1 MIYRRLSIDR
11 RPVNHCLSIAAKS
24 IIASRALSGRLNDGG
39 WTPIGLTAG
48 YRRGACRVVYYTVFI
63 LVFVAVMIVTVRTGR
78 GVKSGADFALGG
90 RSATAADVAWIIIGT
105 LVGGA
110 ATVGTVQMAYRYG
123 LAAWHFTLGS
133 GLACLV
139 LALFF
144 SKALRESESVTVA
157 QFLGQRFGA
166 RFQTYSSLIAS
177 SGMLMQI
184 VAQFLAA
191 AALIGS
197 VFDLPPAAAIALSAL
212 VVLGMIVSGGIAG
225 AGLVG
230 KLKCFLLYLIMLL
243 AAGTAL
249 DRAGGWTAL
258 MAAARSQSADL
269 SLFAY
274 GTWPAMVD
282 LASMVI
288 GVLSTQI
295 YLQAVFAAQS
305 VRSARRGALLS
316 AALIPPLGLLGI
328 MVGLHLR
335 GQAPELAAD
344 SAQALPFFINQSFH
358 PALAA
363 LFLAGLLV
371 IVLGTGAGLALG
383 VSTNLHNDLLAR
395 MPWVLRRWGDAVLM
409 RTCCLLIVFLA
420 AVLAWLSLDTAILR
434 WSYVAMGLRG
444 TAVFAG
450 LCLVVFF
457 RNASWIR
464 VLKPVLYALPVM
476 YLLFLAVR

>member
-1 MIYRRLSIDR
+1 ML
-11 RPVNHCLSIAAKS
+11 
-24 IIASRALSGRLNDGG
+24 
-39 WTPIGLTAG
+39 
-48 YRRGACRVVYYTVFI
+48 YYTIFI
-63 LVFVAVMIVTVRTGR
+63 LVFATIMMATMRTGR
-78 GVKSGADFALGG
+78 EVKSGADFALAD
-90 RSATAADVAWIIIGT
+90 RNASAADVAWIIIGT

-144 SKALRESESVTVA
+144 AKALRQSESITVSE
-157 QFLGQRFGA
+157 FLGQRFGS

-177 SGMLMQI
+177 SGLLMQI

-191 AALIGS
+191 SALIGA
-197 VFDLPPAAAIALSAL
+197 VFHAPPVLAIAASAVL
-212 VVLGMIVSGGIAG
+212 TLGMIVSGGIAG

-230 KLKCFLLYLIMLL
+230 KLKCFMLYLIMLL
-243 AAGTAL
+243 CAGIAL
-249 DRAGGWTAL
+249 KSAGGWQAL
-258 MAAARSQSADL
+258 LAGARSQGADL

-274 GTWPAMVD
+274 GFPSAAVD
-282 LASMVI
+282 LGSMII

-295 YLQAVFAAQS
+295 YLQAVFAAQT
-305 VRSARRGALLS
+305 VRAARRGALLS
-316 AALIPPLGLLGI
+316 AALIPPLGLCGI
-328 MVGLHLR
+328 VVGLYLR
-335 GQAPELAAD
+335 GQVPELATD
-344 SAQALPFFINQSFH
+344 SAQALPFFINQSLP

-383 VSTNLHNDLLAR
+383 VATNLHNDFLVRITWMGDPRQDVKRMRLL
-395 MPWVLRRWGDAVLM
+395 
-409 RTCCLLIVFLA
+409 CLLIIVVAALLA
-420 AVLAWLSLDTAILR
+420 LMSLRSAILQ

-444 TAVFAG
+444 TAVFGG

-457 RNASWIR
+457 RKASWIR
-464 VLKPVLYALPVM
+464 LLKPVLFALPAL
-476 YLLFLAVR
+476 YLLLIVLR

>member
-1 MIYRRLSIDR
+1 M
-11 RPVNHCLSIAAKS
+11 
-24 IIASRALSGRLNDGG
+24 
-39 WTPIGLTAG
+39 
-48 YRRGACRVVYYTVFI
+48 VFHAVFA
-63 LVFVAVMIVTVRTGR
+63 LVFAAIMIVAARTGR
-78 GVKSGADFALGG
+78 GVKSGTDFALAG

-123 LAAWHFTLGS
+123 PAAWHFTLGS

-144 SKALRESESVTVA
+144 SRVLRDSESITVA
-157 QFLGQRFGA
+157 EFLGQRFGS
-166 RFQTYSSLIAS
+166 RFRTYSSLVAS
-177 SGMLMQI
+177 SGMLMQV

-191 AALIGS
+191 TALIGA
-197 VFDLPPAAAIALSAL
+197 VFRFPPLASIALASL
-212 VVLGMIVSGGIAG
+212 LTLGMIVFGGLAG

-230 KLKCFLLYLIMLL
+230 KLKCFLLYLVMLLCAGMAIADAGGWQALL
-243 AAGTAL
+243 AA
-249 DRAGGWTAL
+249 
-258 MAAARSQSADL
+258 ARNEGAPM

-274 GTWPAMVD
+274 GVLPALVD
-282 LASMVI
+282 LGSMII

-295 YLQAVFAAQS
+295 YLQAVFAAQT
-305 VRSARRGALLS
+305 VQAARRGALLS

-328 MVGLHLR
+328 VVGLYLR
-335 GQAPELAAD
+335 ASVPELATD
-344 SAQALPFFINQSFH
+344 TAQALPYFISRSFP

-371 IVLGTGAGLALG
+371 VILGTGAGLVLG
-383 VSTNLHNDLLAR
+383 VTTNLHHDLLTR
-395 MPWVLRRWGDAVLM
+395 IPMMRRRSGITLV
-409 RTCCLLIVFLA
+409 RTCCLLIVLLA
-420 AVLAWLSLDTAILR
+420 AVVAWLSLHTAILQ

-457 RNASWIR
+457 PKAPWMPTI
-464 VLKPVLYALPVM
+464 KPVLFALPVI
-476 YLLFLAVR
+476 YLLFIAWR

>member
-1 MIYRRLSIDR
+1 
-11 RPVNHCLSIAAKS
+11 
-24 IIASRALSGRLNDGG
+24 
-39 WTPIGLTAG
+39 
-48 YRRGACRVVYYTVFI
+48 
-63 LVFVAVMIVTVRTGR
+63 
-78 GVKSGADFALGG
+78 
-90 RSATAADVAWIIIGT
+90 
-105 LVGGA
+105 
-110 ATVGTVQMAYRYG
+110 MAYRYG

-133 GLACLV
+133 GLACLI

-144 SKALRESESVTVA
+144 AKALRQSESITVA
-157 QFLGQRFGA
+157 QFLGQRFGP
-166 RFQTYSSLIAS
+166 RFQIYSSLIAS

-191 AALIGS
+191 SALIGTA
-197 VFDLPPAAAIALSAL
+197 FHFPPAPAIVTAAVLT
-212 VVLGMIVSGGIAG
+212 LGMIVSGGIVG

-243 AAGTAL
+243 CTGIAL
-249 DRAGGWTAL
+249 KEAGGWHAL
-258 MAAARSQSADL
+258 LAGARSEGADL

-274 GTWPAMVD
+274 GVRPAVIDM
-282 LASMVI
+282 ASMII

-295 YLQAVFAAQS
+295 YLQAVFAAQT

-328 MVGLHLR
+328 VIGLYLR
-335 GQAPELAAD
+335 GQVPELATDTAR
-344 SAQALPFFINQSFH
+344 ALPFFINQSFP

-383 VSTNLHNDLLAR
+383 VATNLHNDFLAR
-395 MPWVLRRWGDAVLM
+395 IPWIRGRRHDVKMM
-409 RTCCLLIVFLA
+409 RGLCLLIVFLA
-420 AVLAWLSLDTAILR
+420 ALVAWMSLHTAILQ

-444 TAVFAG
+444 TAVFGG

-457 RNASWIR
+457 RDAPWIR
-464 VLKPVLYALPVM
+464 ALKPALFALPAL
-476 YLLFLAVR
+476 YLLFIALR